1 MSQFLPMIAGLFL
14 TAFLLPA
21 AWWLL
26 KNPSDTCQTDDDIL
40 LDFLEETGYSV
51 QHLSTGEWA
60 VTNAA
65 HALVGTPAQTVREA
79 VQSALFSMVGAN

>member
-1 MSQFLPMIAGLFL
+1 MNTFLPMIAGLFL
-14 TAFLLPA
+14 MAFLLLA

-26 KNPSDTCQTDDDIL
+26 TNKSGPHTVDDSIL
-40 LDFLEETGYSV
+40 LDFLGETGYSV

-65 HALVGTPAQTVREA
+65 HAVVGTPAQTVREA
-79 VQSALFSMVGAN
+79 VQSARFSMVGAN